1 MPIAA
6 FERLLGTGSTLSV
19 GTVDRDQNPSACRGW
34 GAHVVDGRRVRVLI
48 AGDVESSFADIG
60 AGQPVAVTIT
70 DVHTLESIQLKG
82 RAYKGP
88 EPIGEADETGH
99 REYRDRVFAAIHDVD
114 GAEPA
119 LLAADAPADIGR
131 VRDGRR
137 GRLRPDPGA
146 GGRPTRTESGA
157 VVTEPRPRL
166 RAIAPCF
173 EGVVPSI
180 IATASADGTPNVT
193 HLSKVHLVDDEHV
206 ALSNQFFS
214 KTMRNLAE
222 NPPRRSSWSIRSTST
237 NTDSSSGTSAPNAAD
252 PSSSRWSATS
262 TRSPRCAGCRASSSS
277 AARTSTVSSTSRSSR
292 ARSTSA
298 TTRSDDER
306 ARPRDRCRPGS
317 ESCRRASAAAP
328 TSTH

>member
-19 GTVDRDQNPSACRGW
+19 GTVDRDQNPTACRGW

-119 LLAADAPADIGR
+119 LLARMLPRTLVAFEMDVEDAYDQTPGPEA
-131 VRDGRR
+131 GRR
-137 GRLRPDPGA
+137 VLSP
-146 GGRPTRTESGA
+146 
-157 VVTEPRPRL
+157 
-166 RAIAPCF
+166 AP
-173 EGVVPSI
+173 S
-180 IATASADGTPNVT
+180 
-193 HLSKVHLVDDEHV
+193 
-206 ALSNQFFS
+206 
-214 KTMRNLAE
+214 
-222 NPPRRSSWSIRSTST
+222 
-237 NTDSSSGTSAPNAAD
+237 
-252 PSSSRWSATS
+252 
-262 TRSPRCAGCRASSSS
+262 
-277 AARTSTVSSTSRSSR
+277 
-292 ARSTSA
+292 
-298 TTRSDDER
+298 
-306 ARPRDRCRPGS
+306 
-317 ESCRRASAAAP
+317 
-328 TSTH
+328 